1 MYFGKSDA
9 SERALEIVPAR
20 DEQVHPG
27 ESERESEKEK
37 DRTAEGGTERVCL
50 TFKA

>member
-1 MYFGKSDA
+1 MYFGESDA
-9 SERALEIVPAR
+9 SERPLEIVPAQ
-20 DEQVHPG
+20 DEQVQPG
-27 ESERESEKEK
+27 ESEKEK

>member
-1 MYFGKSDA
+1 MYFGESDA
-9 SERALEIVPAR
+9 SERALEIVPAQ
-20 DEQVHPG
+20 DEQVQSG
-27 ESERESEKEK
+27 ESEREKEK